1 MSQHDLD
8 LSLVLLGALSG
19 HDWISEEDTI
29 GDSFSLLSH
38 TVSSIGKGGS
48 FSQHR

>member
-8 LSLVLLGALSG
+8 LSLVLLGVRSE
-19 HDWISEEDTI
+19 HEWISEEDTI

-38 TVSSIGKGGS
+38 K
-48 FSQHR
+48 